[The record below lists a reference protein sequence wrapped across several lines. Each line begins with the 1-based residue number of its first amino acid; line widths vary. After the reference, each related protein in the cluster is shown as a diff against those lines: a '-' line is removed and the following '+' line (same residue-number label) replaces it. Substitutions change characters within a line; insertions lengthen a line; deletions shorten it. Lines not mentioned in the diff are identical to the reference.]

1 MLSQED
7 KYRLAVIALAL
18 RQDDP
23 RFAAALRSGKPRRP
37 REYRWG
43 RSCLLLLLALSL
55 VAMAIAVEN
64 VLLLLAALPTGVAG
78 VADLPPRWPDRPR
91 SRWRRW
97 YAGSRWYRR

>member
-7 KYRLAVIALAL
+7 KYRLAVIAIAL

-23 RFAAALRSGKPRRP
+23 RFAAAIRTGRPRRP

-43 RSCLLLLLALSL
+43 RSCLLLLLAAGL
-55 VAMAIAVEN
+55 VIGAVAAGN
-64 VLLLLAALPTGVAG
+64 IFLLLAALPTGVAG

-91 SRWRRW
+91 SRWWRR
-97 YAGSRWYRR
+97 RYRS